1 MVSHPMPIT
10 YIKHR
15 GFLDVS
21 KLIQSVRGWFVSNR
35 YDFHFS
41 KQKYTGPAGAAEQE
55 LEMFGERKMTEYV
68 QFKITLLMRIWDLKE
83 VEVVKDGEKIKATT
97 GRIAIE
103 LGGEL
108 MLDYRNRFG
117 GNKFLQ
123 GLQDFYH
130 KYIIKATIEEVWE
143 EGWFLYVVDLGKLI
157 RKQFQHE
164 VI

>member
-1 MVSHPMPIT
+1 MVSHGMPTT
-10 YIKHR
+10 YIKHK

-21 KLIQSVRGWFVSNR
+21 KLIQSVRGWFISNR

-41 KQKYTGPAGAAEQE
+41 KEKYAGPATSAEQE
-55 LEMFGERKMTEYV
+55 LELFGEREMTEYV
-68 QFKITLLMRIWDLKE
+68 KFKITLLMRIWDLKE

-108 MLDYRNRFG
+108 ILDYRKRFG

-143 EGWFLYVVDLGKLI
+143 EGWFLHVVDLGKLI

-164 VI
+164 VV